1 MSATTLRLPSYNH
14 SLLPTESED
23 VKSPMSPTSP
33 TNQQLGVETKKR
45 CDDNQCAC
53 MEDLSTWHRPG
64 GSNSEPWDDMP
75 SMASR
80 DRVFCHTR
88 ISIIQVDPKTGMF
101 QVRMVC
107 QWAFRT
113 FSPKNDTEVRNRG
126 VPGIRVP
133 GLEVDVLESRVWKDL
148 ESTKNNEQCTHC
160 GSPNSARNTIFW
172 RGTSIFVLRG
182 YKRYWVRDFPFD
194 RHVIS
199 LHQMDFVWRPT
210 KDEANQDPFDTMKVV
225 WLRVDTTSVLSD
237 WFPKSAVVSV
247 DEGEVK
253 SIDKSVPLHASDATD
268 IQHTYA
274 SKFKIR
280 LRIERVHGFFVRQ
293 IFVIS
298 TLIFLS
304 SCSPLA
310 LPPTQDTMDTRLS
323 VYGGGLLTLVAFK
336 YGIMDHLPS
345 VPYSTFTDDFLM
357 WQIYVIFFLIVEC
370 LVSFRCEVA
379 LMNKIDE
386 AENGLLLVLAV
397 IWTTLLIYIW
407 FWKPVMREPWCRIPL
422 GDTDALDTLAVQNL
436 FRYTSKPNLG
446 YQAQPEKKSNSV
458 TATAFKAMSRGP

>member
-1 MSATTLRLPSYNH
+1 MWLFDASGKIQKYETPEDILRAFVPVRYQIYEQRKAFLVAKLERELAVIFNKLSFVEHVLADRLDVEKKKMLDLCRKMRKLGLKHMCTIKGEGSVKHDSEQLGLVEPMQAPEASRIASILRAQDAWPEPLNSIDLAHRLATQQRQLVDYKSDAFRLMTPPSARPPTSTLYPSSVRHEQTFLQTTCLRCNSLWKPPVPMSATTLRLPSYNH

-23 VKSPMSPTSP
+23 DQDVKSPMSPTSP
-33 TNQQLGVETKKR
+33 TNQQLGNETKKR

-225 WLRVDTTSVLSD
+225 WC
-237 WFPKSAVVSV
+237 P
-247 DEGEVK
+247 
-253 SIDKSVPLHASDATD
+253 
-268 IQHTYA
+268 
-274 SKFKIR
+274 
-280 LRIERVHGFFVRQ
+280 
-293 IFVIS
+293 
-298 TLIFLS
+298 
-304 SCSPLA
+304 
-310 LPPTQDTMDTRLS
+310 
-323 VYGGGLLTLVAFK
+323 
-336 YGIMDHLPS
+336 
-345 VPYSTFTDDFLM
+345 
-357 WQIYVIFFLIVEC
+357 
-370 LVSFRCEVA
+370 
-379 LMNKIDE
+379 
-386 AENGLLLVLAV
+386 
-397 IWTTLLIYIW
+397 
-407 FWKPVMREPWCRIPL
+407 
-422 GDTDALDTLAVQNL
+422 
-436 FRYTSKPNLG
+436 
-446 YQAQPEKKSNSV
+446 
-458 TATAFKAMSRGP
+458 

>member
-1 MSATTLRLPSYNH
+1 M
-14 SLLPTESED
+14 
-23 VKSPMSPTSP
+23 SP
-33 TNQQLGVETKKR
+33 TNQQLGDETNQK
-45 CDDNQCAC
+45 CDDYHCTC
-53 MEDLSTWHRPG
+53 MEDLSTWHQGP
-64 GSNSEPWDDMP
+64 GSNSDQSDMP
-75 SMASR
+75 FLVASSR
-80 DRVFCHTR
+80 DRVFCHTC

-113 FSPKNDTEVRNRG
+113 FSPKNDTEISYRG

-199 LHQMDFVWRPT
+199 LHQMDFVWRPS
-210 KDEANQDPFDTMKVV
+210 KDEATFYDTMKVV
-225 WLRVDTTSVLSD
+225 WLCVDTTSVLSD
-237 WFPKSAVVSV
+237 WSPKSAVVSV
-247 DEGEVK
+247 DDGEVK
-253 SIDKSVPLHASDATD
+253 SIDKSVPLHASDVTD
-268 IQHTYA
+268 IHHTYA

-293 IFVIS
+293 IFIIS

-379 LMNKIDE
+379 LIEKIDE

-422 GDTDALDTLAVQNL
+422 GDTDALDTLAVQDL
-436 FRYTSKPNLG
+436 FRYTSKASLG
-446 YQAQPEKKSNSV
+446 YQYQAHLEKKSNSV
-458 TATAFKAMSRGP
+458 TATAFKAMSRGH